1 MTKKII
7 IFTDGGARGNPGPA
21 ASAAV
26 VDGKDFSEFIGEATN
41 NVAEYRGLLLGLK
54 SALKLVGK
62 KNSETELEIK
72 MDSELVVKQLRGEY
86 KIKNQDLKLLA
97 AEVLPLVNK
106 FKKVSFSHV
115 PREENFR
122 ADKLVNEVLD
132 KRGTN

>member
-1 MTKKII
+1 MSNKTLV
-7 IFTDGGARGNPGPA
+7 FTDGGARGNPGPA
-21 ASAAV
+21 ACAAV
-26 VDGKDFSEFIGEATN
+26 VNDQDFSEFIGETTN

-54 SALKLVGK
+54 SALKLAGK
-62 KNSETELEIK
+62 KSEEAEVDIK
-72 MDSELVVKQLRGEY
+72 MDSELVVKQLCGEY

-115 PREENFR
+115 RREENSH

-132 KRGTN
+132 AKGY

>member
-1 MTKKII
+1 MPNKIL

-21 ASAAV
+21 ACAAV
-26 VDGKDFSEFIGEATN
+26 VNNQDFSEFIGETTN
-41 NVAEYRGLLLGLK
+41 NVAEYHGLLLGLK
-54 SALKLVGK
+54 SAFKLVGK
-62 KNSETELEIK
+62 KSGEVEVEIK

-97 AEVLPLVNK
+97 ADVLPLVNK

-115 PREENFR
+115 PREENSR

-132 KRGTN
+132 ARVN